1 MNNCPNCNKEVP
13 EEFDVCWNCSYNF
26 ITKVKEGFV
35 SDKIDTESAWVNP
48 KELNCIRCKTTMKFE
63 ETIKLHEG
71 KNWGIIGDLGHM
83 LTHKTSFD
91 FYVCPN
97 CDKVEFFTPSVT
109 RRL

>member
-1 MNNCPNCNKEVP
+1 
-13 EEFDVCWNCSYNF
+13 
-26 ITKVKEGFV
+26 
-35 SDKIDTESAWVNP
+35 
-48 KELNCIRCKTTMKFE
+48 MKFE